1 MVGKHWINPGSLL
14 WRVCIRGVHGLDF
27 GFFGSGLLLPSAES
41 GVTFFLRQLDPG
53 WIWILFLLKKCYW
66 MFVWL
71 ILKTGVKQESD
82 CLFLVNTGPGAVLDS
97 KFEKQDWIRAQ
108 KLQSPNTSS
117 VHVLLNRKRMR
128 KENLVNKTKPKKNW
142 ASSKIDHWLR
152 ANKLSLNYNKT
163 TFMLL
168 TSRKHNPASFKVII
182 NNHNIFPED
191 DLKYLG
197 VLLDNKLSWK
207 PHVQKVKT
215 QLSRACGIRS
225 KLKHYAT
232 LLVLKVA
239 YNSSLP

>member
-1 MVGKHWINPGSLL
+1 
-14 WRVCIRGVHGLDF
+14 
-27 GFFGSGLLLPSAES
+27 
-41 GVTFFLRQLDPG
+41 
-53 WIWILFLLKKCYW
+53 
-66 MFVWL
+66 
-71 ILKTGVKQESD
+71 
-82 CLFLVNTGPGAVLDS
+82 
-97 KFEKQDWIRAQ
+97 
-108 KLQSPNTSS
+108 
-117 VHVLLNRKRMR
+117 
-128 KENLVNKTKPKKNW
+128 
-142 ASSKIDHWLR
+142 
-152 ANKLSLNYNKT
+152 
-163 TFMLL
+163 MLL